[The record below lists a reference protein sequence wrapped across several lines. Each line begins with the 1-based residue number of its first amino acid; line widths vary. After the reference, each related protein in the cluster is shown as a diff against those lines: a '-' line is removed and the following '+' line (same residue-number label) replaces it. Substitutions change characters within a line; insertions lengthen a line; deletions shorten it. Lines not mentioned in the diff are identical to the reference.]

1 MIDFPCF
8 RHVLAALVLTGGA
21 GSLPA
26 AHAELPDEYRA
37 LLVAADET
45 QDDGEFVATAN
56 LVAGVAPGGMAD
68 VLTTLSEI
76 APARIALFDAPPA
89 DGTEPVVVADTVV
102 TAPDAATAGDAA
114 GAHEETS
121 GVASRSRWGRTVGWV
136 APDRWDGRIKFGIRL
151 DRGNTE
157 LSDYSFALEL
167 DREFERGWNL
177 DSKLEYFYTEGE
189 TGVTRDNWLVEAR
202 GERETVDGWGYYV
215 GGTYEADRLS
225 GLDNTAFATAGG
237 FYHVIDR
244 DAMSWVVRAGTGAR
258 YRQPEA
264 GNEAT
269 TDWVFEAGS
278 VYEWALTETSDFSS
292 ETTLLAGSAS
302 RADQRFSLTTEI
314 AGDWGVQVG
323 LRVKHEFE
331 PEPASEATDTRFDV
345 SVVRDF

>member
-1 MIDFPCF
+1 MIDLPCS
-8 RHVLAALVLTGGA
+8 RPVLAALVLTGSGLA
-21 GSLPA
+21 VPA
-26 AHAELPDEYRA
+26 AHAELPDNYRT

-45 QDDGEFVATAN
+45 QSDAEFVATAR
-56 LVAGVAPGGMAD
+56 LIAGVVPGGMAD
-68 VLTTLSEI
+68 VLTTLAEV
-76 APARIALFDAPPA
+76 APARIALFDAPPVA
-89 DGTEPVVVADTVV
+89 GTEPVVVAEAGIA
-102 TAPDAATAGDAA
+102 APEDAAAEDAA
-114 GAHEETS
+114 SASGGETDA
-121 GVASRSRWGRTVGWV
+121 ASQGRWARTVGWV

-157 LSDYSFALEL
+157 LSDYTFALEL
-167 DREFERGWNL
+167 DRDFDRGWNL
-177 DSKLEYFYTEGE
+177 DSKLEYFYTEGAN
-189 TGVTRDNWLVEAR
+189 GVTRDNWLVEAR

-258 YRQPEA
+258 YRQPE
-264 GNEAT
+264 GTEDAT

-278 VYEWALTETSDFSS
+278 VYEWAITDTSDFSS

-302 RADQRFSLTTEI
+302 RADQRFALTTEV

-331 PEPASEATDTRFDV
+331 PEPGSEPTDTRFDV